1 MKLIRSDLD
10 FILAQIIRAETD
22 APLESPNLPFGLRTV
37 DGTNNNAVPGQS
49 DFGAADR
56 LFPRITDPMFRDAEA
71 FDPDG
76 PGPTPAV
83 PTSYLQTSGVVVD
96 SQPRTISNLV
106 VDMNAATNP
115 AAAAADPD
123 GDGVIPNVNPDGG
136 APFNQWFTFFG
147 QFFDHGLDL
156 VNKGES
162 GTVFIPLQPD
172 DPLYV
177 PGSSENFM
185 VLTRATN
192 QPGPDG
198 VLGTA
203 DDLHEHMNQTT
214 PFIDQNQTYTSH
226 PSHQVFLREYALDEM
241 GRPVATGRLLDGS
254 AGGLPTWGDV
264 KAQARNLL
272 GIDLTDSDLTDLPLL
287 ATDAYGQFIRGAKGF
302 AQVVMAG
309 PDGEAGTLDDFLVE
323 GDASAPISTTG
334 AVRTGHA
341 FLNDI
346 AHDAVPTGKVADGDV
361 EVSLANLDGSDTSGN
376 YDNELLDLHLITG
389 DGRGNE
395 NVGLTAVHHI
405 FHSEHNRLL
414 GHVKDVVLAE
424 LGTDPDFV
432 AQWLLPGANLSDGV
446 QDSEWNGE
454 RLFQAA
460 RFGTEMQY
468 QHLVFEEFA
477 RRIQPNI
484 DEFEATDITIDPAI
498 VAEFA
503 HTVYRFGHSLLRE
516 TVDRLDS
523 NGNVVDADPNTAG
536 DQQLSL
542 IDAFLNP
549 LAFLARGADAPGEIV
564 RGASVQVGN
573 EVDEFVTG
581 ALRNNLLGLPLDL
594 ATINLTRGRDTGVAP
609 LNEVRRQLFDAT
621 NDDRLAPYVSWA
633 DFGLGIKHPESLVNF
648 IAAYAVHPLL
658 ADATTLEEKR
668 AAAMT
673 IVFGRS
679 DDPATPENES
689 IGPDSEFLNG
699 TGAFAGIETGLNK
712 IDLWIGGLAEKPLAT
727 GGLLGSTFNFVFETQ
742 LEKLQN
748 GDRLYY
754 LARTEGS
761 NFENQLEEG
770 SFAEMVMRNTG
781 TTHLPFDIF
790 DVPTFTIEAG
800 NRSTF
805 PIDPETGDPL
815 VTVKRDGG
823 LRFGGDDHIVM
834 GGTAQKDKMEAGGG
848 NDTLW
853 GDDGNDVLEGGAGDD
868 SIIGGAGNDILTDRE
883 GDDFLKGGDGKDAL
897 FGGTGEDLLVGG
909 DGNDLINGGADED
922 EVFGGLGNDLI
933 LGGAGND
940 DLRGN
945 EGNDVLTGGQGDD
958 VLIGDNGNPF
968 GPPLADTDTAVF
980 AGRSRNYTITNN
992 ADGTT
997 TVSDNVGNDGTDT
1010 LTNIER
1016 LQFRDLSIKVQPD
1029 TDTAPNFESATTGMI
1044 QTGADDA
1051 QSTTEPITN
1060 VIADAFVF
1068 NLPMDGGT
1076 IENVGQGDTLASAA
1090 AASTAG
1096 DSGHF
1101 IFDDDRDLTGGSS
1114 SEAVELSKLGGVTPP
1129 VPSDF
1134 HLV

>member
-22 APLESPNLPFGLRTV
+22 APLESPSLPFGLRTV
-37 DGTNNNAVPGQS
+37 DGTHNNAVPGQS

-56 LFPRITDPMFRDAEA
+56 LFPRMTEPMFRHAEA
-71 FDPDG
+71 SDPDG
-76 PGPTPAV
+76 PGPMPAV

-123 GDGVIPNVNPDGG
+123 GDGVIPNVDPDDG

-156 VNKGES
+156 VNKGAS
-162 GTVFIPLQPD
+162 GSVFIPLQPD

-198 VLGTA
+198 VVGTA
-203 DDLHEHMNQTT
+203 DDLHEHINQTT
-214 PFIDQNQTYTSH
+214 PFVDQNQTYTSH
-226 PSHQVFLREYALDEM
+226 PSHQVFLREYALDEI
-241 GRPVATGRLLDGS
+241 GRPVATGRMLDGS

-272 GIDLTDSDLTDLPLL
+272 GIDLTDSDATDLPLL
-287 ATDAYGQFIRGAKGF
+287 ATDEYGQFIRGAKGY
-302 AQVVMAG
+302 AQMVMPG

-323 GDASAPISTTG
+323 GDSSVPISTTG

-346 AHDAVPTGKVADGDV
+346 AHDAIPTGKVADGDV

-376 YDNELLDLHLITG
+376 YDNELLDAHFITG

-414 GHVKDVVLAE
+414 GHIKDVVLSD
-424 LGTDPDFV
+424 LGNDPDFV

-446 QDSEWNGE
+446 QDFEWNGE

-484 DEFEATDITIDPAI
+484 DEFETTDITINPAI

-516 TVDRLDS
+516 TVDRIDS
-523 NGNVVDADPNTAG
+523 NGNVVDADPTTAG

-549 LAFLARGADAPGEIV
+549 VAFLARGADAPGEIV
-564 RGASVQVGN
+564 RGATVTVGN
-573 EVDEFVTG
+573 EVDESVTG

-609 LNEVRRQLFDAT
+609 LNDVRRQFFDT
-621 NDDRLAPYVSWA
+621 THDVRLAPYASWA

-648 IAAYAVHPLL
+648 VAAYGIHPLL
-658 ADATTLEEKR
+658 ADATRLEEKR

-673 IVFGRS
+673 IVFGRA
-679 DDPATPENES
+679 DDPATLEEEG
-689 IGPDSEFLNG
+689 IGPDTEFLNG
-699 TGAFAGIETGLNK
+699 TGAFAGVETGVNK
-712 IDLWIGGLAEKPLAT
+712 IDLWIGGLAEKPLAS

-742 LEKLQN
+742 LEQLQN

-761 NFENQLEEG
+761 NFENQLEES

-781 TTHLPFDIF
+781 MTHLPFDIF
-790 DVPTFTIEAG
+790 DVPTFTIEVGDKA
-800 NRSTF
+800 SF
-805 PIDPETGDPL
+805 PVDPETGDAL
-815 VTVKRDGG
+815 VTVKRGNV
-823 LRFGGDDHIVM
+823 RFVGDDHIVM
-834 GGTAQKDKMEAGGG
+834 GGTAQKDKIEAGGG

-853 GDDGNDVLEGGAGDD
+853 GDDGNDVLEGSAGDD
-868 SIIGGAGNDILTDRE
+868 AIIGGAGNDILTDRE
-883 GDDFLKGGDGKDAL
+883 GHDFLKGGDGKDAL
-897 FGGTGEDLLVGG
+897 FGGIGEDLLVGG
-909 DGNDLINGGADED
+909 EGDDLISAGADED
-922 EVFGGLGNDLI
+922 EVFGGLGNDVI
-933 LGGAGND
+933 IGGAGND
-940 DLRGN
+940 ELRGN
-945 EGNDVLTGGQGDD
+945 EGDDVLIGGQGDD
-958 VLIGDNGNPF
+958 VLIGDNNNPF
-968 GPPLADTDTAVF
+968 GPPLDDVDTVVF
-980 AGRSRNYTITNN
+980 VGNAKNYTITAN
-992 ADGTT
+992 ADGSI
-997 TVSDNVGNDGTDT
+997 TVQDNVGSDASDT
-1010 LTNIER
+1010 LLHVER
-1016 LQFRDLSIKVQPD
+1016 LQFLDRSMEVPS
-1029 TDTAPNFESATTGMI
+1029 PTGI
-1044 QTGADDA
+1044 AVSDGIGDSKPADDDTGA
-1051 QSTTEPITN
+1051 
-1060 VIADAFVF
+1060 VR
-1068 NLPMDGGT
+1068 NL
-1076 IENVGQGDTLASAA
+1076 IERAVQDT
-1090 AASTAG
+1090 
-1096 DSGHF
+1096 
-1101 IFDDDRDLTGGSS
+1101 
-1114 SEAVELSKLGGVTPP
+1114 VELQDISFLLPP
-1129 VPSDF
+1129 DWDV
-1134 HLV
+1134 V

>member
-37 DGTNNNAVPGQS
+37 DGTNNNALPGQV

-76 PGPTPAV
+76 SGPTPAV
-83 PTSYLQTSGVVVD
+83 PTSYLQTNGVVVD

-115 AAAAADPD
+115 AAAAANPD

-203 DDLHEHMNQTT
+203 DDLHEHVNQTT

-287 ATDAYGQFIRGAKGF
+287 ATDAYGQFIRGEKGF
-302 AQVVMAG
+302 VQVVMAG

-323 GDASAPISTTG
+323 GDASAPLSTTG

-346 AHDAVPTGKVADGDV
+346 AHDAVPTGKVADGDI

-424 LGTDPDFV
+424 LGSDPDFV

-516 TVDRLDS
+516 TVDRIDS
-523 NGNVVDADPNTAG
+523 NGNVVDADPTTAG

-549 LAFLARGADAPGEIV
+549 LAFLSRGADAPGEIV

-594 ATINLTRGRDTGVAP
+594 ATINLARGRDTGVAP
-609 LNEVRRQLFDAT
+609 LNEVRRQLFDAS
-621 NDDRLAPYVSWA
+621 NDDRLAPYVSWT
-633 DFGLGIKHPESLVNF
+633 DFGLGIKHPESLINF

-658 ADATTLEEKR
+658 ADARTLEEKR

-781 TTHLPFDIF
+781 TTHLSFDIF

-834 GGTAQKDKMEAGGG
+834 GGTAQKDKMEVGGG

-853 GDDGNDVLEGGAGDD
+853 GDNGNDVLEGGAGDD
-868 SIIGGAGNDILTDRE
+868 SIVGGAGDDILTDRE

-909 DGNDLINGGADED
+909 DGNDLIYGGADED
-922 EVFGGLGNDLI
+922 EVFGGRGNDLI

-958 VLIGDNGNPF
+958 LLIGDNGNPF
-968 GPPLADTDTAVF
+968 GPPLDDVDTAVF
-980 AGRSRNYTITNN
+980 MGRAKNHTITAN
-992 ADGTT
+992 ADGSF
-997 TVSDNVGNDGTDT
+997 TVQDNVGNGGTDT
-1010 LTNIER
+1010 LVHVER
-1016 LQFRDLSIKVQPD
+1016 LQFLDRLIELQAPTDALS
-1029 TDTAPNFESATTGMI
+1029 NETTI
-1044 QTGADDA
+1044 
-1051 QSTTEPITN
+1051 N
-1060 VIADAFVF
+1060 
-1068 NLPMDGGT
+1068 N
-1076 IENVGQGDTLASAA
+1076 SAA
-1090 AASTAG
+1090 
-1096 DSGHF
+1096 DVWDP
-1101 IFDDDRDLTGGSS
+1101 IKRDHDAVAMRKLQDISS
-1114 SEAVELSKLGGVTPP
+1114 LLPADWDVV
-1129 VPSDF
+1129 
-1134 HLV
+1134 

>member
-37 DGTNNNAVPGQS
+37 DGTNNNALPGQV

-76 PGPTPAV
+76 SGPTPAV
-83 PTSYLQTSGVVVD
+83 PTSYLQTNGVVVD

-115 AAAAADPD
+115 AAAAANPD

-172 DPLYV
+172 
-177 PGSSENFM
+177 
-185 VLTRATN
+185 
-192 QPGPDG
+192 GPDG

-203 DDLHEHMNQTT
+203 DDLHEHVNQTT

-287 ATDAYGQFIRGAKGF
+287 ATDAYGQFIRGEKGF
-302 AQVVMAG
+302 VQVVMAG

-323 GDASAPISTTG
+323 GDASAPLSTTG

-346 AHDAVPTGKVADGDV
+346 AHDAVPTGKVADGDI

-424 LGTDPDFV
+424 LGSDPDFV

-516 TVDRLDS
+516 TVDRIDS
-523 NGNVVDADPNTAG
+523 NGNVVDADPTTAG

-549 LAFLARGADAPGEIV
+549 AR
-564 RGASVQVGN
+564 
-573 EVDEFVTG
+573 
-581 ALRNNLLGLPLDL
+581 
-594 ATINLTRGRDTGVAP
+594 
-609 LNEVRRQLFDAT
+609 
-621 NDDRLAPYVSWA
+621 
-633 DFGLGIKHPESLVNF
+633 
-648 IAAYAVHPLL
+648 
-658 ADATTLEEKR
+658 
-668 AAAMT
+668 
-673 IVFGRS
+673 
-679 DDPATPENES
+679 
-689 IGPDSEFLNG
+689 
-699 TGAFAGIETGLNK
+699 
-712 IDLWIGGLAEKPLAT
+712 
-727 GGLLGSTFNFVFETQ
+727 
-742 LEKLQN
+742 
-748 GDRLYY
+748 
-754 LARTEGS
+754 
-761 NFENQLEEG
+761 
-770 SFAEMVMRNTG
+770 
-781 TTHLPFDIF
+781 
-790 DVPTFTIEAG
+790 
-800 NRSTF
+800 
-805 PIDPETGDPL
+805 
-815 VTVKRDGG
+815 
-823 LRFGGDDHIVM
+823 
-834 GGTAQKDKMEAGGG
+834 
-848 NDTLW
+848 
-853 GDDGNDVLEGGAGDD
+853 
-868 SIIGGAGNDILTDRE
+868 
-883 GDDFLKGGDGKDAL
+883 
-897 FGGTGEDLLVGG
+897 LLVARRRCPG
-909 DGNDLINGGADED
+909 
-922 EVFGGLGNDLI
+922 
-933 LGGAGND
+933 
-940 DLRGN
+940 
-945 EGNDVLTGGQGDD
+945 
-958 VLIGDNGNPF
+958 
-968 GPPLADTDTAVF
+968 
-980 AGRSRNYTITNN
+980 
-992 ADGTT
+992 
-997 TVSDNVGNDGTDT
+997 
-1010 LTNIER
+1010 
-1016 LQFRDLSIKVQPD
+1016 
-1029 TDTAPNFESATTGMI
+1029 
-1044 QTGADDA
+1044 
-1051 QSTTEPITN
+1051 
-1060 VIADAFVF
+1060 
-1068 NLPMDGGT
+1068 
-1076 IENVGQGDTLASAA
+1076 
-1090 AASTAG
+1090 
-1096 DSGHF
+1096 
-1101 IFDDDRDLTGGSS
+1101 
-1114 SEAVELSKLGGVTPP
+1114 
-1129 VPSDF
+1129 
-1134 HLV
+1134 

>member
-37 DGTNNNAVPGQS
+37 DGTNNNAVPGQV

-56 LFPRITDPMFRDAEA
+56 LFPRITDPMFRVAEA

-76 PGPTPAV
+76 SGPTPAV
-83 PTSYLQTSGVVVD
+83 PTSYLQTNGVVVD

-106 VDMNAATNP
+106 VDMDAATNP
-115 AAAAADPD
+115 AAAAADAD

-203 DDLHEHMNQTT
+203 DDLHEHVNQTT
-214 PFIDQNQTYTSH
+214 PFVDQNQTYTSH
-226 PSHQVFLREYALDEM
+226 ASHQVFLREYAVDEM

-287 ATDAYGQFIRGAKGF
+287 ATDAYGQFIRGEKGF

-424 LGTDPDFV
+424 LGSDPDFV

-516 TVDRLDS
+516 TVDRIDA
-523 NGNVVDADPNTAG
+523 NGNVVDADPTTAG

-594 ATINLTRGRDTGVAP
+594 ATINLARGRDTGVAP

-633 DFGLGIKHPESLVNF
+633 DFGLEIKHPESLVNF

-658 ADATTLEEKR
+658 ADAATLEEKR

-673 IVFGRS
+673 IVFGSS

-689 IGPDSEFLNG
+689 VGPDSEFLNG
-699 TGAFAGIETGLNK
+699 TGVFAGIETGLNK

-770 SFAEMVMRNTG
+770 SFSEMVMRNTG

-805 PIDPETGDPL
+805 PIDLRRET
-815 VTVKRDGG
+815 
-823 LRFGGDDHIVM
+823 H
-834 GGTAQKDKMEAGGG
+834 
-848 NDTLW
+848 W
-853 GDDGNDVLEGGAGDD
+853 
-868 SIIGGAGNDILTDRE
+868 
-883 GDDFLKGGDGKDAL
+883 
-897 FGGTGEDLLVGG
+897 
-909 DGNDLINGGADED
+909 
-922 EVFGGLGNDLI
+922 
-933 LGGAGND
+933 
-940 DLRGN
+940 
-945 EGNDVLTGGQGDD
+945 
-958 VLIGDNGNPF
+958 
-968 GPPLADTDTAVF
+968 
-980 AGRSRNYTITNN
+980 
-992 ADGTT
+992 
-997 TVSDNVGNDGTDT
+997 
-1010 LTNIER
+1010 
-1016 LQFRDLSIKVQPD
+1016 
-1029 TDTAPNFESATTGMI
+1029 
-1044 QTGADDA
+1044 
-1051 QSTTEPITN
+1051 
-1060 VIADAFVF
+1060 
-1068 NLPMDGGT
+1068 
-1076 IENVGQGDTLASAA
+1076 
-1090 AASTAG
+1090 
-1096 DSGHF
+1096 
-1101 IFDDDRDLTGGSS
+1101 
-1114 SEAVELSKLGGVTPP
+1114 
-1129 VPSDF
+1129 
-1134 HLV
+1134 

>member
-10 FILAQIIRAETD
+10 FILAQIIRAETN

-37 DGTNNNAVPGQS
+37 DGTNNNTLPGQS

-56 LFPRITDPMFRDAEA
+56 LFPRMTDPMFRDAEA

-76 PGPTPAV
+76 SGPMPAV
-83 PTSYLQTSGVVVD
+83 PTSYLQTNGVVVD

-106 VDMNAATNP
+106 VDMNAATNL

-172 DPLYV
+172 DPLYI

-203 DDLHEHMNQTT
+203 DDLHEHISQTT
-214 PFIDQNQTYTSH
+214 PFVDQNQTYTSH

-272 GIDLTDSDLTDLPLL
+272 GIDLTDSDVTDLPLL
-287 ATDAYGQFIRGAKGF
+287 ATDAYGQFVPGAKGF

-309 PDGEAGTLDDFLVE
+309 PDGEAGTLDDFLFE

-405 FHSEHNRLL
+405 FHSEHNRLV
-414 GHVKDVVLAE
+414 GHVKEVVLAE
-424 LGTDPDFV
+424 LGSDPEFV

-446 QDSEWNGE
+446 QDAEWNGE

-477 RRIQPNI
+477 RRIQPSI
-484 DEFEATDITIDPAI
+484 DEFESTDITIDPAI

-516 TVDRLDS
+516 TVDRVDS
-523 NGNVVDADPNTAG
+523 NGNVVDADPTTAG

-594 ATINLTRGRDTGVAP
+594 ATINLARGRDTGVAP
-609 LNEVRRQLFDAT
+609 LNEVRQQFFEAT

-648 IAAYAVHPLL
+648 IAAYGIHPLL
-658 ADATTLEEKR
+658 ADAMTLEEKR

-679 DDPATPENES
+679 DDPTTSENES

-699 TGAFAGIETGLNK
+699 TGAFAGIETGFNK

-853 GDDGNDVLEGGAGDD
+853 GDNGNDVLEGGAGDD

-897 FGGTGEDLLVGG
+897 FGGPGEDLLVGG
-909 DGNDLINGGADED
+909 DGNDLISGGADED
-922 EVFGGLGNDLI
+922 EVFGGLGNDVI

-940 DLRGN
+940 ELRGN

-958 VLIGDNGNPF
+958 LLIGDNNNPF
-968 GPPLADTDTAVF
+968 GPPLDDVDTVVF
-980 AGRSRNYTITNN
+980 LGRAKNYTITSN
-992 ADGTT
+992 ADGSF
-997 TVSDNVGNDGTDT
+997 TVQDNVGNGGTDT
-1010 LTNIER
+1010 LVHVER
-1016 LQFRDLSIKVQPD
+1016 LQFRDRLIELQEP
-1029 TDTAPNFESATTGMI
+1029 
-1044 QTGADDA
+1044 TGAASDETSVNGLGARVRDAIERGDDA
-1051 QSTTEPITN
+1051 VAIRKLQDISSL
-1060 VIADAFVF
+1060 
-1068 NLPMDGGT
+1068 LP
-1076 IENVGQGDTLASAA
+1076 
-1090 AASTAG
+1090 
-1096 DSGHF
+1096 
-1101 IFDDDRDLTGGSS
+1101 
-1114 SEAVELSKLGGVTPP
+1114 SEWDVM
-1129 VPSDF
+1129 
-1134 HLV
+1134 